1 MHSVKKKISHL
12 KNISWKRNVIRYQ
25 IQSSWFHEICAN
37 NTFTVNSWNFRSNA
51 HYVPTA
57 ATTMQYHKEPPFAR
71 FTYEPDGTVQVVQD
85 LRCISCQ
92 GPLTQNNWRRDGGSI
107 PQCDS
112 CANYT
117 KMNGIRGLPS
127 SNSTKSS
134 SGASRRVSTTSSSSK
149 VGIPQYENLQ
159 IFCHPDFT
167 WNQWF

>member
-1 MHSVKKKISHL
+1 
-12 KNISWKRNVIRYQ
+12 
-25 IQSSWFHEICAN
+25 
-37 NTFTVNSWNFRSNA
+37 
-51 HYVPTA
+51 
-57 ATTMQYHKEPPFAR
+57 MQYHKEPPFAR

-134 SGASRRVSTTSSSSK
+134 SGTSRRVSTTSSSSK
-149 VGIPQYENLQ
+149 VGIPQCRNVRNFLPFRFFVKSMILGIWSLNISKLILGLVNFCNLTFTHLKIQ
-159 IFCHPDFT
+159 TQSLLPAKTVPTHNCRFWASGKSKIDFT
-167 WNQWF
+167 

>member
-1 MHSVKKKISHL
+1 M
-12 KNISWKRNVIRYQ
+12 
-25 IQSSWFHEICAN
+25 IC
-37 NTFTVNSWNFRSNA
+37 RSNA

-134 SGASRRVSTTSSSSK
+134 SGTSRRVSTTSSSSK
-149 VGIPQYENLQ
+149 VGIPQCGNLRNFLPLRFSVHFISGILEIKQ
-159 IFCHPDFT
+159 LPFNHIYGI
-167 WNQWF
+167 

>member
-1 MHSVKKKISHL
+1 M

-25 IQSSWFHEICAN
+25 IHSSWFHEICAN